1 MNKVEIFNSE
11 ETLAEETAK
20 QFQKILMQSLKT
32 DNNFF
37 AALSGGNTPRIL
49 FRKLADSPYKEK
61 IDWNRIHFFWADERM
76 VPPGDPESN
85 YGEAKKIL
93 FDNISIPAGNI
104 HRIKGED
111 DPKQEVLRYAAEIE
125 EYIKKDQKGFPRFN
139 LIFLGIGEDGHTASL
154 FPGKTLQFT
163 DEKNLC
169 GLSKHPA
176 SSQLRISL
184 TKETINN
191 AEKIIFLV
199 TGESK
204 AETLAG
210 ILKNSSE
217 SKNFPGAQIK
227 PINGSIKW
235 KIDKKASKFL

>member
-11 ETLAEETAK
+11 EILAEETAK
-20 QFQKILMQSLKT
+20 QFQEILKQSLIT

-37 AALSGGNTPRIL
+37 TALSGGNTPKIL
-49 FRKLADSPYKEK
+49 FKKLADFPYKEK

-76 VPPGDPESN
+76 VPPEDPESN

-93 FDNISIPAGNI
+93 FDNIPIPAGNI

-111 DPKQEVLRYAAEIE
+111 DPQSEVLRYAAEIE
-125 EYIKKDQKGFPRFN
+125 KYIKKDQKGFPRFN

-154 FPGKTLQFT
+154 FPGKKLHFK
-163 DEKNLC
+163 DEKNIC
-169 GLSKHPA
+169 GIAAHP
-176 SSQLRISL
+176 LNGRNRISL

-199 TGESK
+199 MGGLK
-204 AETLAG
+204 AGTLAS
-210 ILKNSSE
+210 IIKNSPE
-217 SKNFPGAQIK
+217 SINLPSAQII
-227 PINGSIKW
+227 PVNGSLKW
-235 KIDKKASKFL
+235 LIDKEASKFL